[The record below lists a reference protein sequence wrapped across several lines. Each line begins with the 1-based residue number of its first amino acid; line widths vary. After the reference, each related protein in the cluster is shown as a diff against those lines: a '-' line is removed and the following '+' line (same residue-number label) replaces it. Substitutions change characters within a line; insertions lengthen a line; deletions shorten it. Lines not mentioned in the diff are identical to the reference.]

1 HARRGSFALRC
12 RPDAILA
19 LKIFTYQKLN
29 EIMPAQK
36 ECSCHRQYSVKE
48 HIMTNSER
56 NDGCTQ
62 ECRDDSQYPAK
73 LMDPWWFQHL
83 SFD

>member
-1 HARRGSFALRC
+1 
-12 RPDAILA
+12 
-19 LKIFTYQKLN
+19 
-29 EIMPAQK
+29 MPAQK

-73 LMDPWWFQHL
+73 LMDPCWFQHL

>member
-1 HARRGSFALRC
+1 
-12 RPDAILA
+12 
-19 LKIFTYQKLN
+19 
-29 EIMPAQK
+29 MPAQK

-73 LMDPWWFQHL
+73 LTDPWWYRAALGTILMPILMRSVQGVG
-83 SFD
+83 SQRCTP